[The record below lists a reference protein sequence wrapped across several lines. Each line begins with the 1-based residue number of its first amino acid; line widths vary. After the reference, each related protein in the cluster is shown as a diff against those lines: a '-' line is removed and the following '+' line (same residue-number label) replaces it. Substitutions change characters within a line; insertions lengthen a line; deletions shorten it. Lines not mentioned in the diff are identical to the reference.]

1 MAVHPWSVGT
11 PVCCLVMSCLVHY
24 ASTPFLVAAARV
36 PARAPSEERPACMSV
51 ASTPREPWSHG
62 RRRGL
67 GCLFCFLSFHA
78 LHAVK
83 GDTSASQM
91 PQECLVHDTPWCTRN
106 RAFSTITQSFSFVT
120 ERQNFGGTDSTG
132 VAISRNSIAQN

>member
-1 MAVHPWSVGT
+1 
-11 PVCCLVMSCLVHY
+11 
-24 ASTPFLVAAARV
+24 
-36 PARAPSEERPACMSV
+36 MSV

-83 GDTSASQM
+83 GDSSASQM
-91 PQECLVHDTPWCTRN
+91 LQECLVHDTPWCTRN
-106 RAFSTITQSFSFVT
+106 RAFSTITQSFSFVAV
-120 ERQNFGGTDSTG
+120 RALRG
-132 VAISRNSIAQN
+132 I